1 MQDWFG
7 AGTKPLEWILA
18 INTQVWPPF
27 PTQSDAVSKAVGRP
41 LWQEMSQDSASEM
54 EGEVSSTQTLR
65 IESVGR
71 VVSQRKT
78 KVLFTRRKERH
89 AEWKKK
95 KTKTTTLCFK

>member
-41 LWQEMSQDSASEM
+41 LWREMSQDSAGEM

-78 KVLFTRRKERH
+78 KVLFTRIKERQMLNG
-89 AEWKKK
+89 KKP
-95 KTKTTTLCFK
+95 KTTTLCFK

>member
-1 MQDWFG
+1 MQS
-7 AGTKPLEWILA
+7 A
-18 INTQVWPPF
+18 
-27 PTQSDAVSKAVGRP
+27 AVSKAVWRP
-41 LWQEMSQDSASEM
+41 LWQEMSQDSAGEM

-95 KTKTTTLCFK
+95 KQKQPLSALSRLLLTMPVTSRGKVIC

>member
-1 MQDWFG
+1 MQDWFR

-18 INTQVWPPF
+18 INAQVWPPF
-27 PTQSDAVSKAVGRP
+27 PTQSDAVSKAVWRP
-41 LWQEMSQDSASEM
+41 LWQEMSQDSAGEM

-78 KVLFTRRKERH
+78 KVLFTRRKERQMLNR
-89 AEWKKK
+89 KKPIA
-95 KTKTTTLCFK
+95 TTVCFK